1 MRSAQAK
8 FCLLL
13 LVGALANSANAQ
25 EIGTSSSSVGQ
36 DVVIDKPAAAPTKVP
51 TQILR
56 GLGRKAGAGAG
67 PTDRAI
73 NDPTLL
79 PDCIPANG
87 VVCSDRDYTGLL
99 DVNPAVPDLALD
111 KQYAFAGFEPSLEV
125 STGDETKVR
134 PDLDPLL
141 LSSIQEGKC
150 AQGFEALAINCQWSH
165 PKPCLVELCLVAGYI
180 V

>member
-13 LVGALANSANAQ
+13 LVGALANSAYAT
-25 EIGTSSSSVGQ
+25 EIGKSSSSVGQ
-36 DVVIDKPAAAPTKVP
+36 DVVIDKPAAAPAKFTA
-51 TQILR
+51 QILR
-56 GLGRKAGAGAG
+56 GLGRKAAPGTG

-73 NDPTLL
+73 DDPTLL

-111 KQYAFAGFEPSLEV
+111 TQYVFAGFEPSLEV
-125 STGDETKVR
+125 STGDETKVW
-134 PDLDPLL
+134 
-141 LSSIQEGKC
+141 
-150 AQGFEALAINCQWSH
+150 QG
-165 PKPCLVELCLVAGYI
+165 
-180 V
+180 